1 MRTPI
6 PATTRRLSALVLV
19 AGLTACG
26 GTPGPTADPGSDP
39 GSEPTDQST
48 DVPVDD
54 APADQDVDPDVDPG
68 APTGPPLVASWAPG
82 AAPLALPDGSLLQDC
97 DGDVPALCVVREGV
111 EAGLLL
117 HSSFPAPDGLAAG
130 GPDGLRAFAAAR
142 VEEVAA
148 DRSAG
153 CGEDHVV
160 VADPVTEL
168 AVAGLPGVRYGF
180 TTRVGGTVVEHVAVW
195 AVVRGDALDLV
206 VAEATAAPGCMH
218 GELTTF
224 APGDLVALLPVLDR
238 VMAATP
244 LPAA

>member
-6 PATTRRLSALVLV
+6 PVTTLRLSALVL
-19 AGLTACG
+19 AASLAACA
-26 GTPGPTADPGSDP
+26 GTPGPTADPTAEPPPVTAP
-39 GSEPTDQST
+39 GRDDEPTDEPA
-48 DVPVDD
+48 DVPVGHDADPD
-54 APADQDVDPDVDPG
+54 APA
-68 APTGPPLVASWAPG
+68 GPPLVASWDPG
-82 AAPLALPDGSLLQDC
+82 AAPLVMPDGSLLQDC
-97 DGDVPALCVVREGV
+97 DGDVPALCVVRGGV

-117 HSSFPAPDGLAAG
+117 HSSFPAPDGLAAA

-153 CGEDHVV
+153 CGPDHVV
-160 VADPVTEL
+160 VADPVAERV
-168 AVAGLPGVRYGF
+168 VAGLPGVRYGF
-180 TTRVGGTVVEHVAVW
+180 TTRVGDTVVEHVAVW

-224 APGDLVALLPVLDR
+224 APGDLVALLPDLDR